1 MFLPRL
7 SLSLATLAVVVS
19 GNLSITPTDDRAPA
33 DPERLAVS
41 LAWMEENSKR
51 DGMVSLS
58 DGLHYRVIRHGT
70 GVHVP
75 ATQSTCRTHYRISLA
90 VSGEEHASSYAP
102 WWLPA
107 ALRPYAYLLP
117 LWVDRGAPAVIAPE
131 QLKWSAAMLQMVEGD
146 LWEIYVP
153 PHLSFD
159 RSEALVFN
167 LELIRIEEWKKL
179 QRSCD
184 VATLAG
190 CTAREAA
197 YVAKTR
203 AKFADADALVTEG
216 VRIHRALTQSAPAA
230 DKAEWAERR
239 VNVIK
244 NLLAAGK
251 DDGGDG
257 PAGVTALEKFEDTN
271 RENIIVANMQRKQ
284 QYEESA
290 AADKEQKEAAYKK
303 KKKEAAAAATEAE
316 DTTEL

>member
-1 MFLPRL
+1 M
-7 SLSLATLAVVVS
+7 
-19 GNLSITPTDDRAPA
+19 
-33 DPERLAVS
+33 
-41 LAWMEENSKR
+41 
-51 DGMVSLS
+51 
-58 DGLHYRVIRHGT
+58 
-70 GVHVP
+70 
-75 ATQSTCRTHYRISLA
+75 
-90 VSGEEHASSYAP
+90 
-102 WWLPA
+102 
-107 ALRPYAYLLP
+107 
-117 LWVDRGAPAVIAPE
+117 IAPE
-131 QLKWSAAMLQMVEGD
+131 QLKWSEAMLQMVEGD

-159 RSEALVFN
+159 RFEALVFN
-167 LELIRIEEWKKL
+167 
-179 QRSCD
+179 
-184 VATLAG
+184 
-190 CTAREAA
+190 
-197 YVAKTR
+197 YVTKTR
-203 AKFADADALVTEG
+203 AKFPLADALVTEG
-216 VRIHRALTQSAPAA
+216 VRIHRALTQSALAA

>member
-7 SLSLATLAVVVS
+7 SLFIATLAAVVS
-19 GNLSITPTDDRAPA
+19 GNISITPTDDREPA

-70 GVHVP
+70 GAHVP
-75 ATQSTCRTHYRISLA
+75 AVQSTCRTHYRASLA

-117 LWVDRGAPAVIAPE
+117 VWMDRGGPAVIAPE
-131 QLKWSAAMLQMVEGD
+131 QLKWSEAMLQMVEGD
-146 LWEIYVP
+146 IWEIYVP

-159 RSEALVFN
+159 KSEALVFN
-167 LELIRIEEWKKL
+167 LELILIEEWKKL
-179 QRSCD
+179 KRSCD
-184 VATLAG
+184 VTTLAG
-190 CTAREAA
+190 CTEREAA

-203 AKFADADALVTEG
+203 AKFADNDALVTEG
-216 VRIHRALTQSAPAA
+216 VRIHRALTQSAPGA

-244 NLLAAGK
+244 NLLEAGE
-251 DDGGDG
+251 GDG
-257 PAGVTALEKFEDTN
+257 PAGMAALEKFEDTN
-271 RENIIVANMQRKQ
+271 RENIIVANIQRKQ
-284 QYEESA
+284 EYEDSA
-290 AADKEQKEAAYKK
+290 AADEKQKEAAADKK
-303 KKKEAAAAATEAE
+303 AKEAAAAAAEAE